1 MACNKQKI
9 TKHDRFGIFRSRLE
23 MVMSGILKDDN
34 YLYYK
39 YGLFMGVEDKRLSH
53 HYPCH
58 TYMIPCSLSAHKHS
72 IPHFLQKLKKT
83 IKACGHWGLYK
94 YLTHA
99 MCKRGEGRMDP
110 FAMDF
115 DENKEMTDD
124 DDSTIDMTPEFV
136 FQKFELV
143 LFLLTDRTADL
154 INPQSQL
161 RLQDKLNISD
171 GSVFS
176 IQQELGP
183 VGGNDKRLVLYKMF
197 VGLLQDVGMLNT
209 HDLLRST
216 YSTACDYN
224 KHYKKVVQNMHRYM
238 GLSEKRDADWIVS
251 LMLGQR
257 EALPSNLYMK
267 CKFFEEEGGDLPRS
281 ELHSDGEEEEREEPL
296 KSDGDSQGVVQ
307 GGTPVTASAC

>member
-23 MVMSGILKDDN
+23 MVMSRILKDAN

-39 YGLFMGVEDKRLSH
+39 YGLFMGVEDKRLSR

-58 TYMIPCSLSAHKHS
+58 TDMITCSLSAHKHS

-115 DENKEMTDD
+115 DENKEMTDN
-124 DDSTIDMTPEFV
+124 DDSTIDMTPEFM

-143 LFLLTDRTADL
+143 LFLLADRTADL
-154 INPQSQL
+154 ISPQSQP

-171 GSVFS
+171 GSVFR

-197 VGLLQDVGMLNT
+197 VGLLQDVGMLNMR
-209 HDLLRST
+209 DLLKSA

-238 GLSEKRDADWIVS
+238 GLSEK
-251 LMLGQR
+251 
-257 EALPSNLYMK
+257 
-267 CKFFEEEGGDLPRS
+267 
-281 ELHSDGEEEEREEPL
+281 
-296 KSDGDSQGVVQ
+296 
-307 GGTPVTASAC
+307 

>member
-9 TKHDRFGIFRSRLE
+9 NKHDKFAIFKSCLE
-23 MVMSGILKDDN
+23 MVMSRILKADN

-39 YGLFMGVEDKRLSH
+39 YGLFMGMEDKTLSR

-58 TYMIPCSLSAHKHS
+58 TDMIMSSLSAHKHS

-94 YLTHA
+94 YLTRA
-99 MCKRGEGRMDP
+99 MCKRGEHRMDP

-115 DENKEMTDD
+115 DGNKEMTDD
-124 DDSTIDMTPEFV
+124 EDFRSIDMTPEYM

-143 LFLLTDRTADL
+143 LFLLADRMGDL
-154 INPQSQL
+154 ISPQSQL
-161 RLQDKLNISD
+161 TLQDKLNISD
-171 GSVFS
+171 ASVFR

-209 HDLLRST
+209 HDLLRSA
-216 YSTACDYN
+216 YSAACDYS
-224 KHYKKVVQNMHRYM
+224 KHYKKVVQNMHSYV

-257 EALPSNLYMK
+257 EALPSDLYMK

-281 ELHSDGEEEEREEPL
+281 ESHSDGEEEEHEKPL
-296 KSDGDSQGVVQ
+296 KSDGDSQGVVPLLQ
-307 GGTPVTASAC
+307 HQHVD

>member
-9 TKHDRFGIFRSRLE
+9 TKHDRFGTLRSGLE
-23 MVMSGILKDDN
+23 MVMTGIPKDDN

-39 YGLFMGVEDKRLSH
+39 YGLFMGMEDNRLSR
-53 HYPCH
+53 HYSYH
-58 TYMIPCSLSAHKHS
+58 TDMITYSLSAHKDS
-72 IPHFLQKLKKT
+72 ILHFLQKLKKT

-94 YLTHA
+94 YLTRA
-99 MCKRGEGRMDP
+99 MCKRGEDRMDP

-124 DDSTIDMTPEFV
+124 DDFTIDMTPGYM

-143 LFLLTDRTADL
+143 LFLLADRTANL
-154 INPQSQL
+154 ISPL

-171 GSVFS
+171 GSVFH
-176 IQQELGP
+176 IQQELGS
-183 VGGNDKRLVLYKMF
+183 VGGNDKRLVLYKMS
-197 VGLLQDVGMLNT
+197 VGLLQDVGMLNMR
-209 HDLLRST
+209 DLLRSA
-216 YSTACDYN
+216 YSAACDYN
-224 KHYKKVVQNMHRYM
+224 RHYKKVVQNMHRYM

-257 EALPSNLYMK
+257 EALPSDLYMK

-281 ELHSDGEEEEREEPL
+281 ESHSNGEEEEGEEPL
-296 KSDGDSQGVVQ
+296 KSDGDSQRVVQ
-307 GGTPVTASAC
+307 GCIPVTTSAY